1 MMATL
6 AHRGIRPCTRVWLL
20 LLTLTFA
27 TYAAAQLGLQGKG
40 LILGVLTLA
49 IIKGQLVTDYFMG
62 LRQVSG
68 FWRPVLSAYLLIVG
82 GLIAAAFLL
91 PQG

>member
-1 MMATL
+1 MEKTNPGVL
-6 AHRGIRPCTRVWLL
+6 RPCTQVWLL

-40 LILGVLTLA
+40 LVLGVLA
-49 IIKGQLVTDYFMG
+49 IALIKGQLVTDRFMG

-68 FWRPVLSAYLLIVG
+68 FWRPLLSAYLFIVG
-82 GLIAAAFLL
+82 GLIATAFLL